1 MKKLNKKKSDLFATI
16 AGVVMA
22 VSTAWLL
29 IDWNNFEFTK
39 RNIFI
44 LILSTLNA
52 VAGYFTTLKANEN
65 E

>member
-52 VAGYFTTLKANEN
+52 VAGYFTTLKNEN

>member
-1 MKKLNKKKSDLFATI
+1 MKKLGKRKSDVLATI
-16 AGVVMA
+16 AGLVMA
-22 VSTAWLL
+22 ITTAWLL

-39 RNIFI
+39 KNIFI

-52 VAGYFTTLKANEN
+52 IAGYFTTLKANEN